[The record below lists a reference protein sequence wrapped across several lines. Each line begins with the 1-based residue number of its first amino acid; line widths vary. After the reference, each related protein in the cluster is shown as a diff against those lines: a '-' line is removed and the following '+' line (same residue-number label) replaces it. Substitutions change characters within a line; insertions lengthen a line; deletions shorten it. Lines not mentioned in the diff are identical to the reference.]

1 MPKTP
6 SKPTT
11 RSCAA
16 FRFADEL
23 LTLSVL
29 RYSCVEIYES
39 ARRHGIDDL
48 EMRHAIDHAVAV
60 ADLGDGR
67 TLHLGPDS
75 AANLLE
81 VIVQERRGAP
91 PLVIHAMRMRSQY
104 QHFLKR
110 WEDDHA

>member
-1 MPKTP
+1 
-6 SKPTT
+6 
-11 RSCAA
+11 
-16 FRFADEL
+16 
-23 LTLSVL
+23 
-29 RYSCVEIYES
+29 VEIFES
-39 ARRHGIDDL
+39 AWKHGIHDE
-48 EMRHAIDHAVAV
+48 EMLHAIDHSLAL

-104 QHFLKR
+104 ERYLRR
-110 WEDDHA
+110 WEDTDA

>member
-1 MPKTP
+1 MRAP
-6 SKPTT
+6 
-11 RSCAA
+11 AL
-16 FRFADEL
+16 F
-23 LTLSVL
+23 VL
-29 RYSCVEIYES
+29 RYSRVEIYGS
-39 ARRHGIDDL
+39 ARKHGINVE
-48 EMRHAIDHAVAV
+48 EMLHAIDHALAV

-104 QHFLKR
+104 QRYLKR
-110 WEDDHA
+110 WEDDDA